1 MSKGVKRAADFENLN
16 FICIC
21 EFHLK
26 LRAISFQIFVAL
38 FSLVKGLLSLKLMTR
53 LGHENYAMLAQ
64 FMIVSTFGVQI
75 IVASFDAPLVASIVS
90 EKNARSARTS
100 FLLLLGANF
109 SILALISVFFSN
121 QISSFFWGDA
131 AYFEYVPYLVLY
143 IGVLSLNHFFLVNFQ
158 GGKNFRAYGAIQFAQ
173 QILQLLAICLG
184 VFTNSVIGLVTF
196 LVVAEFALWILL
208 IFFNRNKPMFA
219 RISVGEAVNWIVG
232 NFKIAA
238 PLFIVFLLIWVLTN
252 GARLALVNLGGLSK
266 LAPFAATFSIS
277 ILAGIV
283 INPIC
288 TIFFPYFSSV
298 GNKGGGSKDAL
309 VAAQLAL
316 AFLTTLASIFI
327 ILSCGRFLSYL
338 VGGNLY
344 VGDFFVFFIC
354 AAQVAYA
361 QARIATLYLS
371 VNEKPK
377 RGALYFSI
385 GVIVMLAIDLGLAQ
399 KYGANGVAFA
409 YLVGCFVTAF
419 LFFRD
424 AYADREKLKSLSDFK
439 KLIWFFGLG
448 LVVMLACLVT
458 PIDSWGAMVG
468 AFLFF
473 SLAYVVFSYMIF
485 SNEIFLVGIKQKIA
499 SFIGSSRV

>member
-1 MSKGVKRAADFENLN
+1 MV
-16 FICIC
+16 
-21 EFHLK
+21 
-26 LRAISFQIFVAL
+26 
-38 FSLVKGLLSLKLMTR
+38 R

-64 FMIVSTFGVQI
+64 FMIISTFGVQI
-75 IVASFDAPLVASIVS
+75 IVASFDAPLVASVVS
-90 EKNARSARTS
+90 KKNERSARTS
-100 FLLLLGANF
+100 FLLLLGFNF
-109 SILALISVFFSN
+109 SVLALVAILFPN
-121 QISSFFWGDA
+121 AISSFVWGDA
-131 AYFEYVPYLVLY
+131 SYLEYVRYLIIY
-143 IGVLSLNHFFLVNFQ
+143 IAILSLNHFFLINFQ
-158 GGKNFRAYGAIQFAQ
+158 GRKNFRAYGAVQLTQ

-184 VFTNSVIGLVTF
+184 VLTNSAVGLVIS
-196 LVVAEFALWILL
+196 LVLAEFALWIVL
-208 IFFNRNKPMFA
+208 IFFNRNKSMLA
-219 RISVGEAVNWIVG
+219 RVGARDVASWIVK
-232 NFKIAA
+232 NFRIAA

-298 GNKGGGSKDAL
+298 DNKEKSNKDAL
-309 VAAQLAL
+309 VAAQLIL

-338 VGGNLY
+338 VGEKLY
-344 VGDFFVFFIC
+344 AGDFFVFCVC

-377 RGALYFSI
+377 RGVIYFFI
-385 GVIVMLAIDLGLAQ
+385 GVLIMLAIDWSTAE

-409 YLVGCFVTAF
+409 YLIGCFVIAS

-424 AYADREKLKSLSDFK
+424 AYADKEKLKAFSDFK
-439 KLIWFFGLG
+439 KLMWFFGLG
-448 LVVMLACLVT
+448 LVVMLGCLAT
-458 PIDSWGAMVG
+458 PTDSWGAMIG
-468 AFLFF
+468 ALAFF
-473 SLAYVVFSYMIF
+473 NVIYVVFSYAIF
-485 SNEIFLVGIKQKIA
+485 SNEIFLTGIKQKVA
-499 SFIGSSRV
+499 SFIGISRV